1 MISKRTTVAQC
12 AVVTSLML
20 EAQCL
25 EQDLDLRLDLNMNV
39 EVRYECLEHPVDP
52 EPANEWQKNRNEHK
66 AKNIKRKMENEKTF
80 TKK

>member
-1 MISKRTTVAQC
+1 
-12 AVVTSLML
+12 
-20 EAQCL
+20 
-25 EQDLDLRLDLNMNV
+25 MNV